1 MTGGSALRPIW
12 EAVFALL
19 SADSTLMAMVA
30 GIFDAA
36 PEGTAYPF
44 VQIGEA
50 FEVRQD
56 TFQREGKV
64 CILDINIWSL
74 DSGGGAGATYAGYR
88 QALSIGERIAFL
100 LDDAA
105 LAVSGYDIHDV
116 THSETRL
123 FREAQPDGRIL
134 RRVLQEYRVW
144 AIRQ

>member
-88 QALSIGERIAFL
+88 QGPSI
-100 LDDAA
+100 
-105 LAVSGYDIHDV
+105 
-116 THSETRL
+116 
-123 FREAQPDGRIL
+123 REAGALLVPHPAPGPSGGEGR
-134 RRVLQEYRVW
+134 RGAGGGR
-144 AIRQ
+144 